1 VINPQFS
8 QVYLHANPSSST
20 YHSLQMQFTKR
31 LSQGF
36 TNQTTYTW
44 RRALGLIGGEADGA
58 VAPRD
63 PNNLAL
69 DHALA
74 SFHRTHAFTS
84 NGTYEL
90 PFGPNRHFLSNA
102 PGVLQRLVER
112 WQFGGIFSWTS
123 GAPLN
128 LSAPTSTIWQ
138 TTTNSTPSIVGDFPK
153 SSGQVTKLSNGVTY
167 FPGLL
172 QITDPAI
179 AGVSSLN
186 ALNGSFSN
194 KAIADS
200 QGNLFLVNPAPGQI
214 GNLGLRWIQG
224 PALFGLDVNLIKH
237 VRITETKEFE
247 FRVDANNVL
256 NHPNFGN
263 PNLNI
268 NSTSFGRITTAGGN
282 RSFVMN
288 ARLNF

>member
-1 VINPQFS
+1 
-8 QVYLHANPSSST
+8 
-20 YHSLQMQFTKR
+20 
-31 LSQGF
+31 
-36 TNQTTYTW
+36 
-44 RRALGLIGGEADGA
+44 
-58 VAPRD
+58 
-63 PNNLAL
+63 
-69 DHALA
+69 
-74 SFHRTHAFTS
+74 
-84 NGTYEL
+84 
-90 PFGPNRHFLSNA
+90 
-102 PGVLQRLVER
+102 
-112 WQFGGIFSWTS
+112 
-123 GAPLN
+123 
-128 LSAPTSTIWQ
+128 
-138 TTTNSTPSIVGDFPK
+138 
-153 SSGQVTKLSNGVTY
+153 VTKLSNGVTY

-224 PALFGLDVNLIKH
+224 PALLGLDVNVIKH

-268 NSTSFGRITTAGGN
+268 DSTSFGRITSASGN
-282 RSFVMN
+282 RRFVMN
-288 ARLNF
+288 LRLNF